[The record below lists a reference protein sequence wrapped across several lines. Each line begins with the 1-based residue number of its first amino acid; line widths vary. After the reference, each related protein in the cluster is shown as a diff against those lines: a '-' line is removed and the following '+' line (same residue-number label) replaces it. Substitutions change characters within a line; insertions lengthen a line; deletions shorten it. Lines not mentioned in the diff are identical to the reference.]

1 MHAAEPQTR
10 ATSLIL
16 EHCARM
22 QSLEQVQ
29 PTAALRLRQAIGD
42 ELSRLLVNALAGDHR
57 RVGLSPVRS

>member
-1 MHAAEPQTR
+1 
-10 ATSLIL
+10 
-16 EHCARM
+16 
-22 QSLEQVQ
+22 VQ